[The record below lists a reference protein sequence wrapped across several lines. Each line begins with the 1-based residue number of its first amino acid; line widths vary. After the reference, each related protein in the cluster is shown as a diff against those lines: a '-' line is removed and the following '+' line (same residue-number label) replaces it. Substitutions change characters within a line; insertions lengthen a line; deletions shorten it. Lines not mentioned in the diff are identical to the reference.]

1 MQLLFTLISIAL
13 ATGIVTLHLLSAL
26 LRGKPGKIFEFVNI
40 ALHIPFVFT
49 MLYAGASLELLALA
63 FMTGILVY
71 VVAFEVKRVK
81 EGSRLK
87 KEGDQ

>member
-13 ATGIVTLHLLSAL
+13 AVNIIALHLLSVL
-26 LRGKPGKIFEFVNI
+26 LKEKAGTAFTLVNI

-63 FMTGILVY
+63 FMISILAY
-71 VVAFEVKRVK
+71 TLAFEIKRK
-81 EGSRLK
+81 CGKGGADR
-87 KEGDQ
+87 

>member
-13 ATGIVTLHLLSAL
+13 ATFIVTLHLLSAL
-26 LRGKPGKIFEFVNI
+26 IERGVGKIFGFVNI

-63 FMTGILVY
+63 FMTGILIY
-71 VVAFEVKRVK
+71 VVAFEIKRRRT
-81 EGSRLK
+81 GRR
-87 KEGDQ
+87 EGDR